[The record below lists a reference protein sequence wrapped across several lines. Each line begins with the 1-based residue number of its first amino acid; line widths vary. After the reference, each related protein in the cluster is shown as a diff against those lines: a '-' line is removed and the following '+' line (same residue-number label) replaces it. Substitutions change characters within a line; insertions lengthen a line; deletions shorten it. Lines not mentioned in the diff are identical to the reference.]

1 LLDFINDCQPSFS
14 TRRDGRPQRK
24 NPLSHRMASPS
35 LGRHVSRRCRR
46 GQFSPALDSTLKILL
61 FVLGLVPQVFFA
73 VLIGMIHR
81 RISASIK
88 ALEGFK

>member
-1 LLDFINDCQPSFS
+1 MDALKEKIRYLTEWLRLLWAGMFLV
-14 TRRDGRPQRK
+14 GAGE
-24 NPLSHRMASPS
+24 AS
-35 LGRHVSRRCRR
+35 LLL
-46 GQFSPALDSTLKILL
+46 ALDSTLKILL
-61 FVLGLVPQVFFA
+61 FVLGLVTQVVFA